1 MRWLPCNEAV
11 PIDSAGSFFFL
22 SIMVL
27 GGFVL
32 AKPDIKIW
40 WNWAYYVSPITYA
53 QVCFVQLSN
62 QLPDRLRQLR
72 WVRLL

>member
-1 MRWLPCNEAV
+1 
-11 PIDSAGSFFFL
+11 
-22 SIMVL
+22 MVL

-53 QVCFVQLSN
+53 QVGTGCCRFL
-62 QLPDRLRQLR
+62 LPCCL
-72 WVRLL
+72 